1 MVQIIWTP
9 LAQEDVAS
17 VFRYYDKFSNRF
29 AQQIVEEIFHLAN
42 GLETMPEMGALEPL
56 LEHLGRNYRYLLIFR
71 RYKLIY
77 LFEHETCYMLT
88 LWQKLDVQVPESKI
102 ILGGVEIFKD

>member
-77 LFEHETCYMLT
+77 LFEHETCYMLM
-88 LWQKLDVQVPESKI
+88 LWKNLTYKSRKAR
-102 ILGGVEIFKD
+102 LF

>member
-17 VFRYYDKFSNRF
+17 VFRYYEKYSIHF
-29 AQQIVEEIFHLAN
+29 AQRIVEEIFCRAN
-42 GLETMPEMGALEPL
+42 GLEKMPEMGALEPI
-56 LEHLGRNYRYLLIFR
+56 LEHLGRNYRYLLVFR

-77 LFEHETCYMLT
+77 LFEHETCYILMLWDCLSNPNLLRDSDRLT
-88 LWQKLDVQVPESKI
+88 LY
-102 ILGGVEIFKD
+102 